1 MGEVFVFALPFDIL
15 DLDFISR
22 RLEPMLPEVVPRLPR
37 PCIEPLVLV
46 PLVVPIEPLV
56 VPIEPFVVP
65 IEPLVVPIEPLVV
78 VPLVVPIEPLVVVP
92 LVVPIEPLVVPIE
105 PLVVP
110 IEPLVLLP
118 LVVPIEPLVVPVVVV
133 PVVVWAK
140 AALLRPS
147 VKRAASKILV
157 VFMVLRN
164 ENVEK
169 MKRVLTK
176 VVFTNC
182 RPSLVTK
189 LLINFA

>member
-15 DLDFISR
+15 DLDFMSR

-78 VPLVVPIEPLVVVP
+78 VPLVVPIEPLVVV
-92 LVVPIEPLVVPIE
+92 PLVVPIE

>member
-1 MGEVFVFALPFDIL
+1 MGGVFVLVLPLDIL
-15 DLDFISR
+15 DLDFIFR

-56 VPIEPFVVP
+56 VPIEP
-65 IEPLVVPIEPLVV
+65 LVVPIEPV
-78 VPLVVPIEPLVVVP
+78 
-92 LVVPIEPLVVPIE
+92 
-105 PLVVP
+105 
-110 IEPLVLLP
+110 VLLP

-147 VKRAASKILV
+147 VKRAASKIFV

-164 ENVEK
+164 GNVEK
-169 MKRVLTK
+169 MRCVNERQCRLTE

>member
-1 MGEVFVFALPFDIL
+1 
-15 DLDFISR
+15 
-22 RLEPMLPEVVPRLPR
+22 MLPEVVPRLPR

-56 VPIEPFVVP
+56 VPIEPLVVVPLVVP

-78 VPLVVPIEPLVVVP
+78 VPLVVPIEPLVV
-92 LVVPIEPLVVPIE
+92 PIEPV
-105 PLVVP
+105 
-110 IEPLVLLP
+110 VLLP

-147 VKRAASKILV
+147 VKRAASKIFV

-164 ENVEK
+164 GNVEK
-169 MKRVLTK
+169 
-176 VVFTNC
+176 
-182 RPSLVTK
+182 
-189 LLINFA
+189 

>member
-1 MGEVFVFALPFDIL
+1 
-15 DLDFISR
+15 
-22 RLEPMLPEVVPRLPR
+22 MLPEVVPRLPR

-56 VPIEPFVVP
+56 VPIEPLVVVPLVVP

-78 VPLVVPIEPLVVVP
+78 VPLVVPIEPLVV
-92 LVVPIEPLVVPIE
+92 PIEPV
-105 PLVVP
+105 
-110 IEPLVLLP
+110 VLLP

-147 VKRAASKILV
+147 VKRAASKIFV

-164 ENVEK
+164 GNVEK
-169 MKRVLTK
+169 MRCVNERQCRLTE

-189 LLINFA
+189 SLINFA

>member
-1 MGEVFVFALPFDIL
+1 MGGVFALVLPLDIL

-56 VPIEPFVVP
+56 VPIEP
-65 IEPLVVPIEPLVV
+65 
-78 VPLVVPIEPLVVVP
+78 LVVPIEPLVVVP

-105 PLVVP
+105 PV
-110 IEPLVLLP
+110 VLLP

-164 ENVEK
+164 GNVEK
-169 MKRVLTK
+169 MRCVNERQCRLTE

-189 LLINFA
+189 SLINFA